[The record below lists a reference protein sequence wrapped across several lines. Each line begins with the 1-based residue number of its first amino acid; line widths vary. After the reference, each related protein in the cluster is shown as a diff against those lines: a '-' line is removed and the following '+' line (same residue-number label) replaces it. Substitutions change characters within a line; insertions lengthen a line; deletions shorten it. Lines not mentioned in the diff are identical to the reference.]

1 MRLEELPK
9 VELHLHLDG
18 SVRPKTA
25 GELLNK
31 SEKEIEKD
39 MIAMAECNNLN
50 DYLTKFEIPEMI
62 MQTKDNL
69 ERVAKELAEDLKKEN
84 VIYAEIRFAPMKHV
98 KKGLSGVEVIDSV
111 LNGLK
116 QVDIKTNLILCMMR
130 GSSFKENDEVIELA
144 KKYLNKGVCAI
155 DLAGAEAMYKTCLY
169 KDLFDKYFNVT
180 IVSNKYIYKSNEKAT
195 FTLYLTDKS
204 NNIISNLDEK
214 IEVSGDNIKDFKVS
228 KGFATFGFTGLSEAT
243 IKVSEGLIEASS
255 KVLCIDDIEVVGI
268 PTTKVRVD
276 DELKVKIQGISNK
289 NIKTSNKQSSNTKK
303 TMDLSSLKNQYIL
316 NNGTLEKYEFSNP
329 VITFDETVV
338 EKIDGDNPF
347 EFKLKTIGH
356 GDIKLN
362 VQWDRFNKT
371 TNKYVNP

>member
-1 MRLEELPK
+1 MLYRSRRNKTNKYSTLNSSFSKRKQEKNYKPLI
-9 VELHLHLDG
+9 LG
-18 SVRPKTA
+18 SVIIFLVGFTIYIYISARNTTNFQLDLLLASRYYEDKKYDLALEKYKDVLKEDRNNPDIIMGLTRTYIKLEKYSEA
-25 GELLNK
+25 EALLNE
-31 SEKEIEKD
+31 STSLSNGEEY
-39 MIAMAECNNLN
+39 LN
-50 DYLTKFEIPEMI
+50 ALIDLKFKQNKTMEVYDLLVSKYND
-62 MQTKDNL
+62 TKDS
-69 ERVAKELAEDLKKEN
+69 
-84 VIYAEIRFAPMKHV
+84 M
-98 KKGLSGVEVIDSV
+98 
-111 LNGLK
+111 
-116 QVDIKTNLILCMMR
+116 
-130 GSSFKENDEVIELA
+130 
-144 KKYLNKGVCAI
+144 
-155 DLAGAEAMYKTCLY
+155 Y

-303 TMDLSSLKNQYIL
+303 TMDLSSLKNKYIL